1 MAWNQ
6 VGKFDFYSDDWP
18 AHQPTIEV
26 NSSKKDVEHNLPLSL
41 WLLGKE
47 FLKELGRSRARGLR
61 GHHHLVRVEK
71 AGLRLST
78 FIILY

>member
-6 VGKFDFYSDDWP
+6 VGKFDFYSDDRP

-26 NSSKKDVEHNLPLSL
+26 NGSKKDVEHKLPLSL

-47 FLKELGRSRARGLR
+47 FLKNL
-61 GHHHLVRVEK
+61 
-71 AGLRLST
+71 AGAGPEG
-78 FIILY
+78 